1 MLGEFVIMGFSK
13 TSNCCVAVFETPH
26 SLVTVNVTSKV
37 PAVSYEIFSGFW
49 TLDVAGV
56 PPENV
61 QL

>member
-1 MLGEFVIMGFSK
+1 MGFSK
-13 TSNCCVAVFETPH
+13 TTNCCVAVLDTPH

-37 PAVSYEIFSGFW
+37 PAVSYEIFSGFCK
-49 TLDVAGV
+49 LEVAGV